1 VSFVGRSSRALYG
14 RWARF
19 AESRTAAPLLF
30 AWAVAEATVWPILPD
45 ALLAA
50 LMLARRTRRLWLLA
64 ACVAGMT
71 LGGIATV
78 LVAHWAPGFALDLL
92 RDLPLMT
99 EEQVR
104 GAADGVRD
112 HGAAGFLV
120 QPVSGI
126 PFKAWA
132 TMAGVQSLSPV
143 LVIPAFI
150 VARGLRMA
158 ATALLFGALARL
170 LGPWLRDWF
179 AVVAVLYVA
188 SFAFVFARIVL

>member
-1 VSFVGRSSRALYG
+1 VSSVARPSRALFD
-14 RWARF
+14 RWAQF
-19 AESRTAAPLLF
+19 AESRAAAPVLF

-45 ALLAA
+45 ALLAP
-50 LMLARRTRRLWLLA
+50 LMLARRTRRLWLVA

-71 LGGIATV
+71 LGGILTV
-78 LVAHWAPGFALDLL
+78 LVAHWAPGFAPDLL

-99 EEQVR
+99 EEQIR
-104 GAADGVRD
+104 GAADGVRE
-112 HGAAGFLV
+112 HGAAGFLI

-132 TMAGVQSLSPV
+132 TAAGVQGLSPV

-158 ATALLFGALARL
+158 ATALLFGAIARL
-170 LGPWLRDWF
+170 LGPRLRDWF
-179 AVVAVLYVA
+179 AVVAVLYA
-188 SFAFVFARIVL
+188 AGFAFVFARIVL

>member
-1 VSFVGRSSRALYG
+1 VSFVARTSGTLYD

-19 AESRTAAPLLF
+19 AESRAAAPVLF

-45 ALLAA
+45 ALLAP
-50 LMLARRTRRLWLLA
+50 LMLARRTRRLWLVA

-71 LGGIATV
+71 LGGIVTV
-78 LVAHWAPGFALDLL
+78 LVAYWAPAFALDLL
-92 RDLPLMT
+92 RDLPLVT
-99 EEQVR
+99 ADQIS

-112 HGAAGFLV
+112 HGAAGFLI

-132 TMAGVQSLSPV
+132 AAAGAQELSPL
-143 LVIPAFI
+143 LVIGAFI

-158 ATALLFGALARL
+158 ATALLFGAIGRL
-170 LGPWLRDWF
+170 LGPRLRDWF

-188 SFAFVFARIVL
+188 GFAFVFVRIVL